1 MPAAGWAVTLFSFH
15 GAGWAW
21 PVTLFLFTGREPTWA
36 PPLFFFD
43 QPEAGLDW
51 IYSVLAGQ
59 PLPPALASRPEA
71 VTLFFFRRPARLG
84 GDLIF
89 FQPASRA
96 GPVTLFYFRRA
107 GPIWAM
113 TLFLFEISNKNPI
126 CAK

>member
-1 MPAAGWAVTLFSFH
+1 MGGDLIFFSRGRLGLAGDLIFFSPAGSRPGRRPYFFH
-15 GAGWAW
+15 
-21 PVTLFLFTGREPTWA
+21 
-36 PPLFFFD
+36 
-43 QPEAGLDW
+43 QPEAGLGW

-71 VTLFFFRRPARLG
+71 VTLFSFAGRPGWAVTLF
-84 GDLIF
+84 L

-96 GPVTLFYFRRA
+96 GPVTLFSFRRA
-107 GPIWAM
+107 GPVWAM